1 MPLDQLFHKCDQFL
15 GQLAI
20 FLRKNFNITSSPED
34 AGEWHL
40 HNSVIEAKKRIHEIQ
55 QKMFDDEISVASFEN
70 ILKEIEHMNLNGD
83 YNEMRTAIDE
93 VELQNDELAIQLQVA
108 EGEARM
114 VVEQRTES
122 QIEKVLAKHLKDEN
136 SKAL

>member
-1 MPLDQLFHKCDQFL
+1 MPLDQHFHKCDQFL
-15 GQLAI
+15 GHLAM

-40 HNSVIEAKKRIHEIQ
+40 HKSVIEAKKRIHELQ
-55 QKMFDDEISVASFEN
+55 QKILDDEISIASFEN
-70 ILKEIEHMNLNGD
+70 ILKEVEHMNLSGD
-83 YNEMRTAIDE
+83 YHEMRLAIDE
-93 VELQNDELAIQLQVA
+93 VEIQNDELAIQLQVA

-122 QIEKVLAKHLKDEN
+122 QIEKVLAKHLKEKN
-136 SKAL
+136 SRAL